1 MTPDQ
6 PKLDAEYLAS
16 IVTGKGMTRDDLAV
30 CFEMSW
36 VSAYVTSWT
45 GRFSAAL
52 RYLTSNGLAVKRGDR
67 YFLAPKREC
76 TANCGSDLSGR
87 RSDLRYCSVNCR
99 RIGQATGR
107 RRASIRA
114 KTGASGAW

>member
-67 YFLAPKREC
+67 YFSAPKREC
-76 TANCGSDLSGR
+76 AAHCGTDLTGR
-87 RSDLRYCSVNCR
+87 RSDMRYCSVNCR
-99 RIGQATGR
+99 RIGQATAR
-107 RRASIRA
+107 RRAS
-114 KTGASGAW
+114 K